1 MTRLQTL
8 RAKSSRALR
17 RLRSVRLNPI
27 TWTPLPDTG
36 GVSWRAALTAQLPVV
51 LRQEGARWG
60 FVLRA
65 ILAAFMALGVSML
78 LELDQP
84 STAMLTSLI
93 VMQPQSGA
101 VLSKS
106 VFRVL
111 GNFAGGAVA
120 VLLFFLFAQQVPLL
134 LIGLALWVG
143 LCTAGSAR
151 QRNAQSYGFVL
162 SGYTACII
170 ALPALSSPAN
180 IFDIAVLRVSE
191 VFVGIVCAAL
201 TTESIFPSTI
211 QDVLFAAARGR
222 FAAFD
227 DFVRVALS
235 GGAKGFDAAERQ
247 LRFIQDVA
255 TLDNYGASASFEA
268 GGAMHNRRVRL
279 FNAGFMAVSSSFY
292 SLCIFMRKH
301 LPAARKE
308 LEEFFHNQAAFVAT
322 SMAVNGKSAHSAEE
336 ALAVAKTLADCRE
349 TLNNRL
355 NEYTDTTPLYPEE
368 RRILES
374 GTHLLHRFLDDM
386 RAYLLHYADLSSP
399 VSTFALR
406 TPHFAPS
413 TDASIALVS
422 GLRAVALLLAVCLF
436 WHLSNWEGGSNTAIF
451 AVVFCA
457 LQAAAPNPSRSIF
470 YSCLGCVYAIVAG
483 IAFGFGILPHMTEFV
498 PLCSALF
505 PFLAI
510 GPYLLT
516 IPQTAGIGR
525 SYNFMFASFANPGLA
540 LSIDP
545 VTLVSGA
552 FAKLTGLIL
561 AGCMIAVFLPPG
573 GVWWKN
579 RLRRGL
585 LREISTACQNNLDN
599 ALFRLE
605 SGVRDLLLQFITSS
619 APSRLEKRTMLQ
631 RSMAAGNLGRAII
644 EIRQGIAQGRYSE
657 VEKELLRSVL
667 TNLSTFLIK
676 PDFDGYRSILDI
688 IQRAAQS
695 LGNLEP
701 PETLAA
707 HAEPPLS
714 AARPDT
720 ASPRSRNSFAPNGA
734 ATILRIMQQILMHM
748 DGELRMFHIS
758 KDTGGKEVNHAA

>member
-1 MTRLQTL
+1 MTRLQAL
-8 RAKSSRALR
+8 RAKSSRVLR
-17 RLRSVRLNPI
+17 RLRSVRLVPAK
-27 TWTPLPDTG
+27 WTPLPDTG
-36 GVSWRAALTAQLPVV
+36 GVSWKAALRAQLPAV

-65 ILAAFMALGVSML
+65 ILAAFMSLGVSML

-170 ALPALSSPAN
+170 ALPALSSPEH

-211 QDVLFAAARGR
+211 QGVLFAAARGR

-235 GGAKGFDAAERQ
+235 GGAKGFDAAESQ
-247 LRFIQDVA
+247 LRFLQDVA
-255 TLDNYGASASFEA
+255 TLDSYGASASFEA
-268 GGAMHNRRVRL
+268 GGAMHNRRIRL

-292 SLCIFMRKH
+292 SLCIFMRRH

-308 LEEFFHNQAAFVAT
+308 LEDFFHSQTAFVAT
-322 SMAVNGKSAHSAEE
+322 SMAVNGKSAHSEEE
-336 ALAVAKTLADCRE
+336 ALAVAKTLTDCRK
-349 TLNNRL
+349 TLSNRL
-355 NEYTDTTPLYPEE
+355 NEYTDEAPLYPEE

-374 GTHLLHRFLDDM
+374 GAHLLHRFLDDM
-386 RAYLLHYADLSSP
+386 RAYLLHYAGLSSP
-399 VSTFALR
+399 VSSLAPR

-413 TDASIALVS
+413 TDASIAMVS
-422 GLRAVALLLAVCLF
+422 GLRAAVLLLAVCFF
-436 WHLSNWEGGSNTAIF
+436 WHLSDWEGGSNTAIF

-470 YSCLGCVYAIVAG
+470 YSCLGCTYAIIAG
-483 IAFGFGILPHMTEFV
+483 ITFGFAVLPHMTEFV

-505 PFLAI
+505 PFLVI

-545 VTLVSGA
+545 VTLVGGA
-552 FAKLTGLIL
+552 FAKVTGLIL

-585 LREISTACQNNLDN
+585 LREISTACKSNLDN

-605 SGVRDLLLQFITSS
+605 SGIRDLLLQFITSS

-644 EIRQGIAQGRYSE
+644 EIRQGIAGGRYSNR
-657 VEKELLRSVL
+657 EKELLRPIL
-667 TNLSTFLIK
+667 ANLPAFLIK
-676 PDFDGYRSILDI
+676 SNFDGYRSMLDA
-688 IQRAAQS
+688 IQRAAQA
-695 LGNLEP
+695 LDNLEP
-701 PETLAA
+701 PKTLAA
-707 HAEPPLS
+707 RSAPPLP
-714 AARPDT
+714 AATPDT
-720 ASPRSRNSFAPNGA
+720 SLSRPHGGFAPNSA

-748 DGELRMFHIS
+748 DGELRMFHIL
-758 KDTGGKEVNHAA
+758 KDTGSKEVGHAA